1 MHGKLFVIGLVLLC
15 LSGNAV
21 AQVQEEKIETLETS
35 GVDKSY
41 SRAQVL
47 SFTGLSTAFSVL
59 TVTGI
64 GFVDPADLAA
74 FRLPWW
80 LYATMGAEHLPLYLL
95 NSPLAPAYTIAEAGL
110 LGLHLGTLKS
120 PFITEI
126 AMNSYAMTGFYS
138 TYEIYKETRLNSAPG
153 IYPESWESYG
163 LGELFTAS
171 FALENL
177 MHPAFYIPV
186 GISTALNILSSLDSE
201 TAIWKTGKAYIEGN
215 EYPLSVAIPLVI
227 GRNILQFTVTA
238 IGEEALYRG
247 VIYEEL
253 KVSLDPLLAKACD
266 MIIFPLIHVGS
277 DLARGRPL
285 GELFMRFGI
294 RAASTLLFD
303 IAYDLGG
310 LPLSTAIHTWFN
322 TVSFSLRWA
331 ASSGVDSSAPEG
343 DTVSLTANPP
353 ISLSVFWVK
362 SPGVD
367 EPLRALPAVKFSF
380 AF

>member
-1 MHGKLFVIGLVLLC
+1 MRGKLFVIGLVLLC
-15 LSGNAV
+15 LSGSVV
-21 AQVQEEKIETLETS
+21 AQDAAVEALEAT
-35 GVDKSY
+35 GVDNAY

-47 SFTGLSTAFSVL
+47 SFTGVSTAFSVL
-59 TVTGI
+59 GLTGI
-64 GFVDPADLAA
+64 GFIDPADLAA

-80 LYATMGAEHLPLYLL
+80 LYATMGAEHLPLYLVD
-95 NSPLAPAYTIAEAGL
+95 SPLAPAYTIAEAGL
-110 LGLHLGTLKS
+110 LSLHFGTLKS
-120 PFITEI
+120 PFFTEM
-126 AMNSYAMTGFYS
+126 AMNSYAMAGFYS

-163 LGELFTAS
+163 LDELFTAS

-186 GISTALNILSSLDSE
+186 GISTALNVLSSLDSE

-215 EYPLSVAIPLVI
+215 EYPLSVAIPLVL
-227 GRNILQFTVTA
+227 GRNILHFTITA

-277 DLARGRPL
+277 DVARGRPL

-322 TVSFSLRWA
+322 TVAFSLRWA
-331 ASSGVDSSAPEG
+331 ASSGVDASVPEG
-343 DTVSLTANPP
+343 DPVSLTANPP
-353 ISLSVFWVK
+353 ISLSVLWVK
-362 SPGVD
+362 SPD
-367 EPLRALPAVKFSF
+367 AEAPLMAVPAVKFSF